1 MSKINKQTKKND
13 LAKQFSKIRTKGG
26 HGPSKTL
33 PKHGKVKT
41 WNAEKK
47 VKNRATSSK

>member
-1 MSKINKQTKKND
+1 MSRINKQTKKAV
-13 LAKQFSKIRTKGG
+13 LAKQFQKIRVSGS